1 MAWRAELKLDYTFES
16 QRTVARYL
24 HQGPLRILQSLYPE
38 GDQICHNVLVH
49 PPGGLVGGDTLDIQ
63 VKVASGAHGLVST
76 PGATRFYKSGGHSA
90 LQQVVAHVA
99 DHARL
104 EWLPLEAI
112 AYKDCEATNRAVFHL
127 APSAELI
134 TWDVTALG
142 LPSSDQ
148 AFTQGHF
155 QQHLEIPGVWLER
168 GNIQGSDARWLNSPL
183 GLAGQ
188 KCFASLVFASGSPI
202 AAERVEKALEAAR
215 LSMEGTPLK
224 LQAGIT
230 CAHPQVIVLRV
241 MSPLVEP
248 SMDLLK
254 QVWASWRHVLWQLP
268 SEPPRIWSV

>member
-1 MAWRAELKLDYTFES
+1 MAWRADLKLDYTFES
-16 QRTVARYL
+16 KRTVARYL

-63 VKVASGAHGLVST
+63 VNVAEGAHALVST
-76 PGATRFYKSGGHSA
+76 PSATRFYKSGGQAA
-90 LQQVVAHVA
+90 LQQVTATLA
-99 DHARL
+99 PGARL

-112 AYKDCEATNRAVFHL
+112 AYNDCEATNRAIFNL
-127 APSAELI
+127 APTAELMA
-134 TWDVTALG
+134 WDVTALG
-142 LPSSDQ
+142 LPSSDM
-148 AFTQGHF
+148 AFTKGHF

-168 GNIQGSDARWLNSPL
+168 GNLRGDDTRWLNSPL

-188 KCFASLVFASGSPI
+188 KCLASLVFASGNNIEPQ
-202 AAERVEKALEAAR
+202 RVAQGLEAAR
-215 LSMEGTPLK
+215 EVLEAHPLR

-254 QVWASWRHVLWQLP
+254 QVWAVWRHTLWALP
-268 SEPPRIWSV
+268 STPPRIWSV

>member
-1 MAWRAELKLDYTFES
+1 MAWRADLKLDYTLES
-16 QRTVARYL
+16 QRTVVRYL

-63 VKVASGAHGLVST
+63 VTVAEGAHGLVST
-76 PGATRFYKSGGHSA
+76 PGATRFYKSGGHPA
-90 LQQVVAHVA
+90 LQQVVAHLA
-99 DHARL
+99 DNAKL

-112 AYKDCEATNRAVFHL
+112 AYNDCEATNRAIFNL

-142 LPSSDQ
+142 LPSSDM

-155 QQHLEIPGVWLER
+155 QQHVEIPGVWLER
-168 GNIQGSDARWLNSPL
+168 GNIRGEDTRWLNSPL
-183 GLAGQ
+183 GLAGG
-188 KCFASLVFASGSPI
+188 KCLASLVFASGSAI
-202 AAERVEKALEAAR
+202 DSDRTTQALEAAR
-215 LSMEGTPLK
+215 EVIESHPLR

-248 SMDLLK
+248 TMDLLK
-254 QVWASWRHVLWQLP
+254 KVWAIWRHTLWALP
-268 SEPPRIWSV
+268 STPPRIWSV